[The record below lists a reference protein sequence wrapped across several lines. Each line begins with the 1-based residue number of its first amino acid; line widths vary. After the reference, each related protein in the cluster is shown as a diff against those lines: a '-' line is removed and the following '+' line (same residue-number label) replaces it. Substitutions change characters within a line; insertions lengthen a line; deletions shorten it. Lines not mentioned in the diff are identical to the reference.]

1 MFAVKNVSTNRKL
14 VCTLADKTTLR
25 LFPGQSVSLKDSQ
38 VTPYL
43 EQLSQSKFRIVVLE
57 HSPDKKAEKKQS
69 TKTATTKAEENDKEE

>member
-57 HSPDKKAEKKQS
+57 HSPDKKAEKRQP
-69 TKTATTKAEENDKEE
+69 TKTATKAEENDKEE

>member
-1 MFAVKNVSTNRKL
+1 MFAVKNISTNRKL

-57 HSPDKKAEKKQS
+57 HSPDKKAEKKQP
-69 TKTATTKAEENDKEE
+69 TKTATKAEENDKEE

>member
-43 EQLSQSKFRIVVLE
+43 ETLAKSKFRVITLQ
-57 HSPDKKAEKKQS
+57 HSPDKKAEKKQL
-69 TKTATTKAEENDKEE
+69 TKTATKAEENDKEE

>member
-43 EQLSQSKFRIVVLE
+43 EQLSQSKIRIVVLE
-57 HSPDKKAEKKQS
+57 HSPDKKAEKKQP
-69 TKTATTKAEENDKEE
+69 TKTATKAEENDKEE

>member
-43 EQLSQSKFRIVVLE
+43 ETLAKSKFRVITLQ
-57 HSPDKKAEKKQS
+57 HSPDKKAEKKQP
-69 TKTATTKAEENDKEE
+69 TKTAIKAEENDKEE

>member
-1 MFAVKNVSTNRKL
+1 MFAVRNVSTNRKL

-57 HSPDKKAEKKQS
+57 HSPDKKAEKKQP
-69 TKTATTKAEENDKEE
+69 TKTATKAEENDKEE

>member
-1 MFAVKNVSTNRKL
+1 MFAVKNISTNRKL

-57 HSPDKKAEKKQS
+57 HSPDKKAEKRQP
-69 TKTATTKAEENDKEE
+69 TKTATKAEENDKEE

>member
-1 MFAVKNVSTNRKL
+1 MFAVKNISTNRKL

-43 EQLSQSKFRIVVLE
+43 ETLAKSKFRVITLQ
-57 HSPDKKAEKKQS
+57 HSPDKKAEKRHP
-69 TKTATTKAEENDKEE
+69 TKTATKAEENDKEE

>member
-43 EQLSQSKFRIVVLE
+43 ETLAKSKFRVIILQ
-57 HSPDKKAEKKQS
+57 HSPDKKAEKRQP

>member
-43 EQLSQSKFRIVVLE
+43 EQLSQSKFRIITLQ
-57 HSPDKKAEKKQS
+57 HNSPDKKAEKKQP
-69 TKTATTKAEENDKEE
+69 TKTATKAEENDKEE

>member
-14 VCTLADKTTLR
+14 VCTLADKTTVR

-43 EQLSQSKFRIVVLE
+43 ETLAKSKFRVITLQ
-57 HSPDKKAEKKQS
+57 HSPDKKAEKKQP
-69 TKTATTKAEENDKEE
+69 TKTATKAEENDKEE

>member
-43 EQLSQSKFRIVVLE
+43 ETLAKSKFRVITLQ
-57 HSPDKKAEKKQS
+57 HSPDKRAEKKQP
-69 TKTATTKAEENDKEE
+69 TKTATKAEENDKEE